1 MTLTLCR
8 KTHDPVRK
16 GDANPRVSA
25 DHGIIQLF
33 LLPDCL
39 RNTVGLAWHPTTS
52 SLGGSVSGIS
62 ALSDFTLFD
71 LQTLHFAFKHF
82 PYEGSAPLTP
92 DQFVNPI
99 AQTFGQT
106 DIG

>member
-1 MTLTLCR
+1 MQ
-8 KTHDPVRK
+8 P
-16 GDANPRVSA
+16 
-25 DHGIIQLF
+25 
-33 LLPDCL
+33 LLPPDCV
-39 RNTVGLAWHPTTS
+39 RITVGLAWHPTTS
-52 SLGGSVSGIS
+52 STGFSVSGIS
-62 ALSDFTLFD
+62 ALSGFTLFD

-106 DIG
+106 DVG